1 MQWRVKLYK
10 LDFLLYEEVGF
21 AIKINI
27 NVEDTTAGAFH
38 SDLLRAA
45 VINQR
50 LCVLSL
56 SQNFKCSQ
64 CLIFL
69 LYFRVRPH
77 AVIHVQRVITALVSS
92 RWTVC
97 SGQSQS
103 FGLAWHYSRP
113 SFAFLDRPLLRL
125 GSCGQFLEIPQ
136 SSWVSRQSTGVPLPQ
151 MCPSLFYILAFHTC
165 LS

>member
-38 SDLLRAA
+38 SDLLRA
-45 VINQR
+45 VVKIIQR

-56 SQNFKCSQ
+56 SQNFKRSQ

-69 LYFRVRPH
+69 LYFRVRPY
-77 AVIHVQRVITALVSS
+77 AVIHVQHVITALVSS

-97 SGQSQS
+97 SGQS
-103 FGLAWHYSRP
+103 
-113 SFAFLDRPLLRL
+113 
-125 GSCGQFLEIPQ
+125 
-136 SSWVSRQSTGVPLPQ
+136 
-151 MCPSLFYILAFHTC
+151 
-165 LS
+165 